1 MTEYKFS
8 DEVIGQ
14 VARLV
19 QVAILTGTDV
29 VDNLRTLRVTPVEGE
44 LDTLEL
50 TQTYREMSQTQMEPM
65 LEQAAQYTTQANEAG
80 DAS

>member
-50 TQTYREMSQTQMEPM
+50 TQTYREMSQTQMETM
-65 LEQAAQYTTQANEAG
+65 LEQAAQYTNQVNEAG

>member
-50 TQTYREMSQTQMEPM
+50 TQTYREMSQTQMETM
-65 LEQAAQYTTQANEAG
+65 LEQAAQYTNQANEAG